1 MITAQMG
8 LEARD
13 NLRFIVA
20 SWSAL
25 KARLRREGGDP
36 TAGKVG
42 GSSEPMLELDVGVS
56 DLLEEIEAEARSL
69 AYVLMD
75 EAPTTD
81 GRPWGPRT
89 SAMPA
94 LLDEVAGHYG
104 HWTAGDERTAYA
116 FMDWAHEY
124 AGKVRATLERP
135 APPSYMGD
143 CSLTYVT
150 ETVRGGRTYLP
161 GDECGGPL
169 YLKAGKGSMRCGQCG
184 QETSVEAQRDH
195 VTTALKESVMTASE
209 VRAAL
214 VTVGLTTP
222 WSTIKDWTQERE
234 RKDGT
239 KRKARLPDLG
249 EGLYSFEVAMELA
262 QDRRARL
269 DGAA

>member
-25 KARLRREGGDP
+25 NARLRREGGDP

-94 LLDEVAGHYG
+94 LLDEVASHYG

-184 QETSVEAQRDH
+184 QETSVDVQRDH
-195 VTTALKESVMTASE
+195 VQAEIEKRVLTQSE
-209 VRAAL
+209 IRRAL
-214 VTVGLTTP
+214 VVLGYEVPLDTVR
-222 WSTIKDWTQERE
+222 SWTRSLKS
-234 RKDGT
+234 RP
-239 KRKARLPDLG
+239 ARLVEAVEG
-249 EGLYSFEVAMELA
+249 EGLYRLA
-262 QDRRARL
+262 DALTLAEDRARRV
-269 DGAA
+269 AS